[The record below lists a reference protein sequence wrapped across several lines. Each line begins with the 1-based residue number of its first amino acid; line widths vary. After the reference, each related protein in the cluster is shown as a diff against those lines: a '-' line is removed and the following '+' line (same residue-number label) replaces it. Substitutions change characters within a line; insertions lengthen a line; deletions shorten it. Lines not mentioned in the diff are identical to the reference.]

1 MINKNKIFKLKKD
14 RRSFLRL
21 TTTSMVAVG
30 SAFAIWP
37 FIDSMNPS
45 ADVLALGIKEFDLSN
60 IEEGSSKTF
69 KWRGKPVFI
78 KHRTKQ
84 EINEARKVN
93 LSELRDP
100 QKDENRVVKPEW
112 LIVVGICTHLGCIP
126 LGQKK
131 SDTKGDFNGWFC
143 PCHGSHYDSSGRVR
157 KCPATKNLKVPKY
170 KFFDKNKIRIG

>member
-14 RRSFLRL
+14 RRSFLKL
-21 TTTSMVAVG
+21 TTTSMATIG
-30 SAFAIWP
+30 SAFAVWP

-69 KWRGKPVFI
+69 KWRGKPIFI

-93 LSELRDP
+93 LSKLKDP
-100 QKDENRVVKPEW
+100 QKDEDRVIKPEW
-112 LIVVGICTHLGCIP
+112 LIVVGVCSHLGCIP

-131 SDTKGDFNGWFC
+131 SDTRGDFNGWFC

-157 KCPATKNLKVPKY
+157 KGPAPKNLKVPKY
-170 KFFDKNKIRIG
+170 KFINENKIKIG